1 MLLGEINRNGVDS
14 RYRRTREVCGGG
26 KRSGNSDNRNSCPV
40 TPLLLYS
47 EARASALQTPGLDHH
62 QVWRISFQ
70 CEHKDEVEN
79 TFRFVVSPGRVQRTP
94 NVTDGQQS
102 GQIAAN
108 ESTNRC
114 SDWSPIHTKWWRW
127 RGDTLHFLYR
137 DSNSLLEK
145 VAKRCQGEE
154 QPQGLYFN
162 PSGLRQLQ
170 ASPSKETVNWGA
182 QIPAP
187 AWFTWRLLC
196 PLKKAAWH

>member
-1 MLLGEINRNGVDS
+1 MLS
-14 RYRRTREVCGGG
+14 
-26 KRSGNSDNRNSCPV
+26 K
-40 TPLLLYS
+40 LLYWIIIRF
-47 EARASALQTPGLDHH
+47 EGFL
-62 QVWRISFQ
+62 

-94 NVTDGQQS
+94 IVTDGQQS
-102 GQIAAN
+102 GQIAGN
-108 ESTNRC
+108 ESTNRY

-154 QPQGLYFN
+154 RPQGLYFN

-170 ASPSKETVNWGA
+170 ASPSKETVTWDS

-196 PLKKAAWH
+196 SLKKQPDIKIAWL